1 MSTPLSTL
9 TTNVNFLQQVNFKL
23 TIQRPSFT
31 NLEYYC
37 TSVNLPSVTM
47 GEVKDN
53 YRNQQGYFP
62 GDTLAYDTLRLK
74 FMVDE
79 NMANYTEAYN
89 WMLLNATPNQIP
101 TDSAPPSRS
110 DLILSV
116 LTSKNTF
123 NKQFQFRDAFPTS
136 IGELAFNAQ
145 AQSVEYISCEMT
157 LRFNNFVIVS

>member
-1 MSTPLSTL
+1 
-9 TTNVNFLQQVNFKL
+9 
-23 TIQRPSFT
+23 
-31 NLEYYC
+31 
-37 TSVNLPSVTM
+37 M

-53 YRNQQGYFP
+53 YRNQQGYFT

-79 NMANYTEAYN
+79 DMANYTEAYN
-89 WMLLNATPNQIP
+89 WMLINSNQIP
-101 TDSAPPSRS
+101 NGSIPPSRS

-136 IGELAFNAQ
+136 IGELAFNSQ
-145 AQSVEYISCEMT
+145 AQSVEYISCELT
-157 LRFNNFVIVS
+157 LRFNNFVILS

>member
-1 MSTPLSTL
+1 M
-9 TTNVNFLQQVNFKL
+9 
-23 TIQRPSFT
+23 
-31 NLEYYC
+31 
-37 TSVNLPSVTM
+37 
-47 GEVKDN
+47 
-53 YRNQQGYFP
+53 
-62 GDTLAYDTLRLK
+62 AYDTLRLK

-145 AQSVEYISCEMT
+145 AQSIEYISCEMA
-157 LRFNNFVIVS
+157 LRFNYFKVIL